1 MAGLLKPDGE
11 AEELGE
17 LIGHFFALRQGGL
30 VEEGSICLS
39 EGGEGDAV
47 FAFSEAFED
56 GDEHEG
62 PEQRE
67 GDDAE
72 RQPSGDAMG
81 GGVRHGRWRWRTVCQ
96 VGAGA
101 SSREGA
107 SGWFLSMEQEV
118 WSIFDPAVCLV
129 LLGVV
134 CSLRFCMDIIYPP
147 FQKTVRGC
155 VFFAGA
161 SVAMW
166 AQGEEAKVAP
176 LLEPVV
182 VTATLVEA
190 ALVDVPYS
198 AAHVSARRIGELQ
211 AASFP
216 EALQQQPGVM
226 LQQTARGMGSPFI
239 RGFTGFRNLALVDG
253 VRLNNSVFREGPN
266 QYWSLIDA
274 LSLDGIDVVKGQGS
288 VLFGSD
294 AVGGVV
300 NALTKG
306 PVYRE
311 GPGVYA
317 TGGVATRYAT
327 AERSWMGRIEG
338 SVSEADRYGVHVG
351 VTGRTFGDLQA
362 AGQGRLPNT
371 GYDEL
376 GVDLKMEL
384 FLEPETKLILAHN
397 QFHQDDVWRTH
408 RTIYAVPFAGSDVG
422 EELAHV
428 FDQDRYLTYVRLES
442 DRDCGWLQHYDVT
455 VSHQRMSEE
464 RRRQRSGGRADLEG
478 FDVDTWGI
486 AANFRSESPLG
497 TLSYG
502 ASYYYDDVGAFRVSR
517 SSDGTEVGAQGP
529 VADASG
535 YHLLGVYLQDE
546 IRLSDSLEL
555 ILGGRYTY
563 AKAEAGQI
571 EDPQSG
577 RVYSE
582 SDAWQD
588 LSGSARLQWSVDEAK
603 RLRFFGGVSQAFRA
617 PNLSDVSRFDVARS
631 DEVEV
636 PAAGLDPEEFVNYE
650 VGVRWVDDKVSASV
664 AYFYTYIEDLIV
676 RAPTGNLRED
686 QVEVTRRN
694 GGSGFV
700 QGIEGSLSVKLTDD
714 WTLFGNLTWQEGDV
728 EGFPTASK
736 KKVTEP
742 FSRLMPLTGLA
753 GLRWDSPGRR
763 WFVEG
768 TVQMVDDA
776 TRLSTGD
783 RNDTQRI
790 PPGGTPGYTVATLRS
805 GWQVNE
811 ALLLTAAVE
820 NFTDEAYRIHGSGV
834 NQPGVNFEFGAQVRF

>member
-1 MAGLLKPDGE
+1 MDTIHSQL
-11 AEELGE
+11 
-17 LIGHFFALRQGGL
+17 
-30 VEEGSICLS
+30 
-39 EGGEGDAV
+39 
-47 FAFSEAFED
+47 
-56 GDEHEG
+56 
-62 PEQRE
+62 
-67 GDDAE
+67 
-72 RQPSGDAMG
+72 
-81 GGVRHGRWRWRTVCQ
+81 Q
-96 VGAGA
+96 V
-101 SSREGA
+101 
-107 SGWFLSMEQEV
+107 
-118 WSIFDPAVCLV
+118 
-129 LLGVV
+129 
-134 CSLRFCMDIIYPP
+134 
-147 FQKTVRGC
+147 TVRGC

-161 SVAMW
+161 TVAMW

-182 VTATLVEA
+182 VTATLAEA

-198 AAHVSARRIGELQ
+198 AAHVSDRRIGELQ

-216 EALQQQPGVM
+216 EALQQQPGIM
-226 LQQTARGMGSPFI
+226 LQQTGRGMGSPFI
-239 RGFTGFRNLALVDG
+239 RGFTGFRNLAMIDG
-253 VRLNNSVFREGPN
+253 VRFNNSVFREGPN

-317 TGGVATRYAT
+317 TGGMATRYAT

-362 AGQGRLPNT
+362 GGLGRLPNT

-376 GVDLKMEL
+376 GVDLKMEV
-384 FLEPETKLILAHN
+384 FLEPETKLVLAHN

-408 RTIYAVPFAGSDVG
+408 RTIYAVPFAGSEVG

-442 DRDCGWLQHYDVT
+442 DRDYGWLQHYDVT
-455 VSHQRMSEE
+455 VSHQRFSEE
-464 RRRQRSGGRADLEG
+464 RQRQRTRGRSDLEG

-517 SSDGTEVGAQGP
+517 SSDGTKVGAQGP
-529 VADASG
+529 VADDSA
-535 YHLLGVYLQDE
+535 YHLLGVYVQDE
-546 IRLSDSLEL
+546 IRLSDSLDL

-603 RLRFFGGVSQAFRA
+603 KLRVFGGVSQAFRA

-631 DEVEV
+631 NEVEV
-636 PAAGLDPEEFVNYE
+636 PAAGLDPEEFVNWE
-650 VGVRWVDDKVSASV
+650 VGVRWVGEKVSGSV
-664 AYFYTYIEDLIV
+664 AYFYTDIQDLIV

-694 GGSGFV
+694 GGSGYV
-700 QGIEGSLSVKLTDD
+700 QGIEGNLSVKLTDD
-714 WTLFGNLTWQEGDV
+714 WTLFGNLTWQEGEV
-728 EGFPTASK
+728 ESFPTSSQRL
-736 KKVTEP
+736 VTEP

-776 TRLSTGD
+776 TRLSAGD

-790 PPGGTPGYTVATLRS
+790 PPGGTPGFTVATLRS

-834 NQPGVNFEFGAQVRF
+834 NQPGVNFVFGAQVRF